1 MPEISK
7 KKVHTGPIP
16 REYYQ
21 GFQEANSEFAPL
33 AVREK
38 ASLFSG
44 EEKDE
49 EDIAGARRK
58 ISGADHEGQVKAA
71 QELHDLIWNTTLSFM
86 HAHREQSKMIS
97 MVMDAEASYKIVDN
111 GQNVEFYELDTDGQ
125 EVVIGKL
132 PMRVAQ
138 AARRAGNSARS
149 GVLIDS
155 FLKSSRA
162 VRKSIVQEAS
172 KRRAAIIKLSDI
184 TDIAPNE
191 NSQQL
196 EITTVFAD
204 SLSKKVNDINL
215 VYLDAAKKRVG
226 EKLPFLRRAFRWADI
241 SASGAAT
248 SLAIKTKNLVG
259 KVSESVADH
268 IPSRVTLTNFT
279 QFYFA
284 TGEMGRALQA
294 ADDLIV
300 AADLQLIGNLESHI
314 REVASLEIQLKEM
327 IESINPGE
335 GDVLASLLSRVHL
348 AVLAEKQAQLAL
360 KADQAKMARLQSM
373 NENTLPA
380 SASSLHSRALAQ
392 RVKDAAKV
400 KAEALAALAHS
411 ARAISGQEETVMSLM
426 KDYLAEVAGA
436 VSAIQRWDDVLDFVE
451 AAAVGFTTD
460 AIMDLTRA
468 NALANSKMQIEQAIM
483 ERTTMRELANGW
495 KRKDLIERYKL
506 DKVSIIAEI
515 IALVDS
521 NNINLSEMIVGG
533 VGRVDKNN
541 LNTMTEEQLDEL
553 RVKLCVM
560 CNLQIDVDTD
570 MFKVDVSSDSA
581 NPKKKR

>member
-1 MPEISK
+1 
-7 KKVHTGPIP
+7 
-16 REYYQ
+16 
-21 GFQEANSEFAPL
+21 
-33 AVREK
+33 
-38 ASLFSG
+38 
-44 EEKDE
+44 
-49 EDIAGARRK
+49 
-58 ISGADHEGQVKAA
+58 
-71 QELHDLIWNTTLSFM
+71 
-86 HAHREQSKMIS
+86 
-97 MVMDAEASYKIVDN
+97 
-111 GQNVEFYELDTDGQ
+111 
-125 EVVIGKL
+125 
-132 PMRVAQ
+132 
-138 AARRAGNSARS
+138 
-149 GVLIDS
+149 
-155 FLKSSRA
+155 
-162 VRKSIVQEAS
+162 
-172 KRRAAIIKLSDI
+172 
-184 TDIAPNE
+184 
-191 NSQQL
+191 
-196 EITTVFAD
+196 
-204 SLSKKVNDINL
+204 
-215 VYLDAAKKRVG
+215 
-226 EKLPFLRRAFRWADI
+226 LPFLRRAFRWADI

>member
-1 MPEISK
+1 
-7 KKVHTGPIP
+7 
-16 REYYQ
+16 
-21 GFQEANSEFAPL
+21 
-33 AVREK
+33 
-38 ASLFSG
+38 
-44 EEKDE
+44 
-49 EDIAGARRK
+49 
-58 ISGADHEGQVKAA
+58 
-71 QELHDLIWNTTLSFM
+71 
-86 HAHREQSKMIS
+86 

-380 SASSLHSRALAQ
+380 SASSA
-392 RVKDAAKV
+392 
-400 KAEALAALAHS
+400 
-411 ARAISGQEETVMSLM
+411 
-426 KDYLAEVAGA
+426 
-436 VSAIQRWDDVLDFVE
+436 
-451 AAAVGFTTD
+451 
-460 AIMDLTRA
+460 
-468 NALANSKMQIEQAIM
+468 
-483 ERTTMRELANGW
+483 
-495 KRKDLIERYKL
+495 
-506 DKVSIIAEI
+506 
-515 IALVDS
+515 
-521 NNINLSEMIVGG
+521 
-533 VGRVDKNN
+533 
-541 LNTMTEEQLDEL
+541 
-553 RVKLCVM
+553 
-560 CNLQIDVDTD
+560 
-570 MFKVDVSSDSA
+570 
-581 NPKKKR
+581 